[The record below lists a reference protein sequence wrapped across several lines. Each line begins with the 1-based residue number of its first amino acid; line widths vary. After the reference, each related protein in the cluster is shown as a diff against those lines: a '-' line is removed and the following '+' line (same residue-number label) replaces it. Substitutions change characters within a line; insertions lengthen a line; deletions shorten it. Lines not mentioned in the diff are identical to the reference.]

1 MAPDPVP
8 DPTPGDA
15 PDLAD
20 ALAADDP
27 AVGLHAVW
35 ALRNLLEQVERL
47 QVDNARTRGWSWQD
61 VARVLRVSKQSV
73 HEKHAPRRKAMG
85 LEA

>member
-1 MAPDPVP
+1 MSEMPP
-8 DPTPGDA
+8 
-15 PDLAD
+15 AD
-20 ALAADDP
+20 AAGLAGSLSDRDP

-47 QVDNARTRGWSWQD
+47 QVDNARTAGWSWAD
-61 VARVLRVSKQSV
+61 IARVLRVSKQSV
-73 HEKHAPRRKAMG
+73 HEKHARRRKALD